1 MITACRAKV
10 ASNSRANIDETD
22 LDDGVVKIPPQT
34 FVGWMLGYPI
44 LYYYGLNQKKMRGVE
59 CTCRCT
65 KAFTVFTGEN

>member
-34 FVGWMLGYPI
+34 FVWMDARASDFVLLWIKSGR
-44 LYYYGLNQKKMRGVE
+44 KMRSGVHVSLHE
-59 CTCRCT
+59 SFHC
-65 KAFTVFTGEN
+65 VHW